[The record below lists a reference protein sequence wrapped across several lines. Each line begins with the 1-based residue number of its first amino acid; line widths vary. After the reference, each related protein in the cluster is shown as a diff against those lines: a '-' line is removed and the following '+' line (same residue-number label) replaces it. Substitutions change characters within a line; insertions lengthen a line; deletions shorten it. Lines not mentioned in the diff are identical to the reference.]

1 MYINIRKQ
9 MRNDFIITQ
18 KDASSLRQLVLSRTK
33 NGKLFETQAQI
44 LMFQK
49 IKTIYNKMLKI
60 IK

>member
-18 KDASSLRQLVLSRTK
+18 KDVSSPRQLVLSRTK

-49 IKTIYNKMLKI
+49 KT
-60 IK
+60 

>member
-18 KDASSLRQLVLSRTK
+18 KDVSSLRQLVLSRTK

-60 IK
+60 LK

>member
-1 MYINIRKQ
+1 MKNNIRKQ

-18 KDASSLRQLVLSRTK
+18 KDVSSLRQLVLSRTK

-60 IK
+60 LK

>member
-18 KDASSLRQLVLSRTK
+18 KDVSNLRQLVLSRTK

-60 IK
+60 LK